1 MAKPSRAVRYLHQ
14 QYVKFGSTLPM
25 SLKAPS
31 YNRRPSEYLPMS
43 WLMNF
48 KLKSKLLT
56 AFGICALITVA
67 VAALGQFGIGKIYA
81 QLEDIATNNLV
92 SIQKTDLVK
101 ANVIATNRD
110 FFKAISLVAINA
122 SASDIDAVFQ
132 SFHDN
137 QADAESAF
145 KVYRSTP
152 AETDERAAGDDF
164 ERDWPAYIS
173 AVAAGFDALKSGDI
187 KRAGELA
194 TTTVTP
200 AYRKVIGELKIMID
214 SNARQAGEVNSAAA
228 SNNAQVTWTL
238 IIGCLIAIVCA
249 VTLGMI
255 VTGMI
260 TRPLYLSVAS
270 AGRVAKG
277 DLTQAIEVRGTD
289 ETGQLLQSLSDMQG
303 NLKGTVQQISDASN
317 QLASAAEELTAVT
330 EDSSRGLIRQN
341 DEIQQAATA
350 VNEMTA
356 AVEEVARNA
365 ASTSQISSQ
374 TAEDAVKGQR
384 QVQQAVTSINTVT
397 AEINDSTKR
406 VEALAGQ
413 IHDITKVLEV
423 IRGIAEQ
430 TNLLALNAA
439 IEAARA
445 GEQGRGFAVVADE
458 VRALA
463 HRTQTSTG
471 EIEAMITRVRTGA
484 DEAVQAMGKSQTI
497 VQSTQSLATEA
508 GLALERISEGVS
520 QINERNLVIAS
531 AAEEQAQVAREVD
544 RNLVNIQDLS
554 TQTAAGA
561 NQTSASSQELSRLA
575 MSFNTLVGQFKL

>member
-1 MAKPSRAVRYLHQ
+1 M
-14 QYVKFGSTLPM
+14 
-25 SLKAPS
+25 
-31 YNRRPSEYLPMS
+31 
-43 WLMNF
+43 
-48 KLKSKLLT
+48 
-56 AFGICALITVA
+56 
-67 VAALGQFGIGKIYA
+67 
-81 QLEDIATNNLV
+81 
-92 SIQKTDLVK
+92 
-101 ANVIATNRD
+101 
-110 FFKAISLVAINA
+110 
-122 SASDIDAVFQ
+122 Q
-132 SFHDN
+132 S
-137 QADAESAF
+137 
-145 KVYRSTP
+145 
-152 AETDERAAGDDF
+152 
-164 ERDWPAYIS
+164 
-173 AVAAGFDALKSGDI
+173 
-187 KRAGELA
+187 
-194 TTTVTP
+194 
-200 AYRKVIGELKIMID
+200 
-214 SNARQAGEVNSAAA
+214 
-228 SNNAQVTWTL
+228 
-238 IIGCLIAIVCA
+238 
-249 VTLGMI
+249 
-255 VTGMI
+255 
-260 TRPLYLSVAS
+260 
-270 AGRVAKG
+270 
-277 DLTQAIEVRGTD
+277 
-289 ETGQLLQSLSDMQG
+289 
-303 NLKGTVQQISDASN
+303 NLKGTVQQIANASD

-330 EDSSRGLIRQN
+330 ENSTRGLVTQN

-374 TAEDAVKGQR
+374 TAEDASKGQK
-384 QVQQAVTSINTVT
+384 QVQQAVTAIDTVT
-397 AEINDSTKR
+397 VEITDSTQR

-463 HRTQTSTG
+463 HRTQASTG
-471 EIEAMITRVRTGA
+471 EIEAMIDRVRNGA
-484 DEAVQAMGKSQTI
+484 DEAVQAMGKSRTL
-497 VQSTQSLATEA
+497 VQNTQALATEA
-508 GLALERISEGVS
+508 GLALERISEGVN